1 MSYDNYESVNNLDME
16 DQRRLLYRGDAV
28 ERIWAAWSLALRSGP
43 RAIPELRDCLE
54 SSPSPGTRRHLIVVL
69 AGLGE
74 RSIPERCA
82 TQDPDEFVR
91 STGARYLIR
100 TSAGAI
106 KPHLL
111 NQLLDDPSPIVRTTV
126 VQEIGK
132 SWDHLPSNRIEKLI
146 NDPDPEVKHI
156 ATERL
161 KAHSLRGTTGFST
174 VGP

>member
-1 MSYDNYESVNNLDME
+1 MSYDDYESVNNLDTA
-16 DQRRLLYRGDAV
+16 DQLSLLHQGDAV
-28 ERIWAAWSLALRSGP
+28 ERVWTAWSIALRLGP

-74 RSIPERCA
+74 RSIPESCA

-100 TSAGAI
+100 TSVSPI
-106 KPHLL
+106 KLDLL
-111 NQLLDDPSPIVRTTV
+111 DQLLDDPSPIVRTTV

-146 NDPDPEVKHI
+146 NDPDPEVRHVAIEKSKDRQVNQK
-156 ATERL
+156 AEPSRL
-161 KAHSLRGTTGFST
+161 
-174 VGP
+174 